1 MLRVLYPGS
10 FDPITK
16 GHMSIINQ
24 ATILFDEIYVG
35 VLQNPN
41 KKNYFFT
48 PTERVEIIKQ
58 LYEKH
63 QNIKVLFSDYSA
75 VDLAKSCDCKAI
87 IRGLRSITDFE
98 YEIQLAQ
105 VNKDISDNE
114 INTIC
119 LFADSNLQ
127 NISSSVVK
135 EILNLNK
142 DISKYVDYIVEEK
155 MKQKILKR

>member
-48 PTERVEIIKQ
+48 PAERVEIIKQ

-75 VDLAKSCDCKAI
+75 VDLAKSCDCKVI

-135 EILNLNK
+135 EIFNLNK
-142 DISKYVDYIVEEK
+142 DISKYVDYIVEK
-155 MKQKILKR
+155 K